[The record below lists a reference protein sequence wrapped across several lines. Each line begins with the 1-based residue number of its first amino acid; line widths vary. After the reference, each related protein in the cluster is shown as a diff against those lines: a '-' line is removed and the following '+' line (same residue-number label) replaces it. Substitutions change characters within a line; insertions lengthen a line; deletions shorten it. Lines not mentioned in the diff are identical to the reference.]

1 MGNKSINNYLW
12 RIYKIELMRTL
23 IIILLFSFNASAQ
36 QGFFFGSGNPAKRTQ
51 LIDSLITV
59 KASGYIDNDGGTYT
73 DAITMY
79 YNYDSNRI
87 YMVAGAINA
96 TIASN
101 FHYVTDTLGN
111 VIDEFTFP
119 AAMKARADCPHSTI
133 GGKLTII
140 GGDGN
145 PSGNGFKDVWQ
156 FDPSIAGNDSSSW
169 TLINAD
175 FTPAIGE
182 RILSFFTDLNGWFY
196 LGGGQTKTNVVRTQ
210 DFINWDTVANLP
222 ARLFYSMTAA
232 CVSWDKYIVV
242 MGGGTETGPFG
253 TTALYTSYLRG
264 TVYRIDTTDW
274 SIDSVYNNQ
283 EFFGGLWGNAVA
295 NDEYIYY
302 VKGTIHSSQLPQFP
316 GGTSA
321 GNQLGMVRSRDGGL
335 TWEEWGQTLS
345 ARHATGLCR
354 GLGQV
359 LWWGAGND
367 ANDLHKIIKK
377 IK

>member
-59 KASGYIDNDGGTYT
+59 KASGWLDNDGGGYT
-73 DAITMY
+73 DAVTMY
-79 YNYDSNRI
+79 YQRDSNKI
-87 YMVAGAINA
+87 HLVAGAINA

-101 FHYVTDTLGN
+101 IHYISDTLGN
-111 VIDEFTFP
+111 ITDRFIFP
-119 AAMKARADCPHSTI
+119 SAMAARADCPHSTI
-133 GGKLTII
+133 GGKLTLI

-145 PSGNGFKDVWQ
+145 PSGNGFHDIWQ
-156 FDPSIAGNDSSSW
+156 FDPNSVNDSTSW

-210 DFINWDTVANLP
+210 DFINWDTVATLP
-222 ARLFYSMTAA
+222 TKLRWSQTAA
-232 CVSWDKYIVV
+232 CVAWGKYIVV
-242 MGGGTETGPFG
+242 IGGGTETGTFG
-253 TTALYTSYLRG
+253 STALYTSTLEG

-302 VKGTIHSSQLPQFP
+302 VKGTIHPSQLTQFP
-316 GGTSA
+316 PGTSS
-321 GNQLGMVRSRDGGL
+321 GNQDGMARSRDGGL
-335 TWEEWGQTLS
+335 TWEEWEQSLP
-345 ARHATGLCR
+345 ARHATGTAR
-354 GLGQV
+354 GQGSV
-359 LWWGAGND
+359 LWLGAGNER
-367 ANDLHKIIKK
+367 NGLRKIIKRVK
-377 IK
+377 